1 MNYPKRI
8 QISQNIISLE
18 NITRKEPQ
26 NSHKSKTTIIKINSK
41 KNSKELYHPTKY
53 QNLNEYR
60 QQNGTKKYNTQA
72 NIKTSIIRNSISSTK
87 SKNNLNNNNNRII
100 IRNQPWLNKYFIYR
114 HESLNNYLFK
124 EDFRK
129 AIDKL
134 SENFKRQLEAYSNWR
149 L

>member
-1 MNYPKRI
+1 MNYPNSI

-72 NIKTSIIRNSISSTK
+72 NIKTSIIRNSIELSLEI
-87 SKNNLNNNNNRII
+87 NLG
-100 IRNQPWLNKYFIYR
+100 
-114 HESLNNYLFK
+114 
-124 EDFRK
+124 
-129 AIDKL
+129 
-134 SENFKRQLEAYSNWR
+134 
-149 L
+149 